1 MRQSCG
7 GTVSV
12 RLSESFQ
19 ACIGLTKEYTLK
31 RAPVAQARALTL
43 NAFAIR
49 LALALVFIALL
60 FKVAPANAE
69 AYKLGPMDKL
79 TIRVVEWQT
88 AEGTFREWPTITGDY
103 TIGPAGTL
111 ALPFAGEIKAA
122 GRTTSDIAGEIAV
135 NIQQKFGLVNL
146 PEASVQ
152 IVEFR
157 PIFVSGDVQTPGKY
171 PFDPDMTV
179 LKAVSLAGGMRRSS
193 ESGQRYA
200 RDFLNA
206 RGSYDVLVSEQSRL
220 LAKRAR
226 LQAELA
232 KSETI
237 NVPKELSENKDAQ
250 KLVGEET
257 AIMQSR
263 DKLIRLQLNALDEL
277 KTLFEN
283 EIVSLEKKM
292 VVQNRQMDL
301 ARKELSSIGNLADRG
316 LVVNSR
322 VLALENSVADMEGKL
337 LDLDTASLRAKQ
349 EISKAARNAIDIQN
363 DRDAQL
369 ATEGQQVQADLES
382 VALKM
387 SMYRD
392 LMTEA
397 LTNAPDAAQI
407 GADADET
414 PSMQYSIVRTENGK
428 VSEIPAEENTP
439 VLPGDLIKVS
449 VVAVRS

>member
-1 MRQSCG
+1 M
-7 GTVSV
+7 
-12 RLSESFQ
+12 
-19 ACIGLTKEYTLK
+19 K
-31 RAPVAQARALTL
+31 RAPLAQARALSFPT
-43 NAFAIR
+43 NAFAAR
-49 LALALVFIALL
+49 LALALVFLALL
-60 FKVAPANAE
+60 FKAAPAGAE
-69 AYKLGPMDKL
+69 PYKLGPMDKL

-103 TIGPAGTL
+103 TIGPAGL
-111 ALPFAGEIKAA
+111 LSLPFAGEIKAT
-122 GRTTSDIAGEIAV
+122 GRTTSEIASEIAT

-152 IVEFR
+152 ITEFR

-171 PFDPDMTV
+171 PFDPEMTV
-179 LKAVSLAGGMRRSS
+179 LKAVSLAGGMHRST
-193 ESGQRYA
+193 EGGQRYA

-206 RGSYDVLVSEQSRL
+206 RGNYDVLISQQSRL
-220 LAKRAR
+220 IAKRAR
-226 LQAELA
+226 LQAELD

-237 NVPKELSENKDAQ
+237 KIPDELSENKDAK
-250 KLVGEET
+250 KLIGEEA

-283 EIVSLEKKM
+283 EISSLEKKSA
-292 VVQNRQMDL
+292 VQNRQMEL
-301 ARKELSSIGNLADRG
+301 ARKELNSIGNLADRG

-349 EISKAARNAIDIQN
+349 EISKAARDSIDLQN
-363 DRDAQL
+363 DRDARL
-369 ATEGQQVQADLES
+369 ATEGQAVASDLES

-387 SMYRD
+387 AMYRD

-397 LTNAPDAAQI
+397 LTNAPDAALI
-407 GADADET
+407 GADGSDT

-428 VSEIPAEENTP
+428 TSEIPANESTP
-439 VLPGDLIKVS
+439 VLPGDLVKVS